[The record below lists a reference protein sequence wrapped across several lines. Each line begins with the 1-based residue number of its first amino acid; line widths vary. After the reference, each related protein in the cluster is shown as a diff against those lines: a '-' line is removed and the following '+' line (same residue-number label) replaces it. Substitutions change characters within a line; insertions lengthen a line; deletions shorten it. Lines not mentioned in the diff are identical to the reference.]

1 MQEHRDPQYWRERA
15 RQFRELA
22 RGSVPGS
29 DPTRLADLA
38 ERMERM
44 AALMESEEITPLGH

>member
-22 RGSVPGS
+22 RGSVTGS